1 MTYKCDLGLKKHLEK
16 PVQHWSM
23 HSRAWLWCNMCIKH
37 LIFWPSEVFDEN
49 FEQPRV
55 AIQWKIRLREDIKF
69 ICTMLHFM
77 TQHPIHPS
85 FQPPPKSLIE
95 ATEEHFCQRYLWR
108 CTTHHFPG
116 AILAL
121 SLTVESHCISE
132 GWCLNFFLI
141 WQTWNWRSSRQ
152 WTFNW

>member
-1 MTYKCDLGLKKHLEK
+1 MWFGSEEASRKTCSALKHAQQGLTTM
-16 PVQHWSM
+16 QHVHKAFNLLTIRGVWWKLWITSCRNSM
-23 HSRAWLWCNMCIKH
+23 KNQVEGGHQVYISWHSTW
-37 LIFWPSEVFDEN
+37 
-49 FEQPRV
+49 
-55 AIQWKIRLREDIKF
+55 F
-69 ICTMLHFM
+69 I
-77 TQHPIHPS
+77 PAS
-85 FQPPPKSLIE
+85 NPPPQSPIE

-141 WQTWNWRSSRQ
+141 WQTWKWRSSRQ

>member
-1 MTYKCDLGLKKHLEK
+1 MWFGFEEASRKTCSALKHAQQGLTMM
-16 PVQHWSM
+16 QHVHKAFNLLTIRGVWWKLWTTSCRNSM
-23 HSRAWLWCNMCIKH
+23 KNQVEGGHQVYMHHVTFYDTAPDSSQL
-37 LIFWPSEVFDEN
+37 P
-49 FEQPRV
+49 
-55 AIQWKIRLREDIKF
+55 
-69 ICTMLHFM
+69 T
-77 TQHPIHPS
+77 
-85 FQPPPKSLIE
+85 PPPKSLIE

>member
-1 MTYKCDLGLKKHLEK
+1 MWFGFEASRKTCSALKHAQQGLTMM
-16 PVQHWSM
+16 QHV
-23 HSRAWLWCNMCIKH
+23 HQAFN
-37 LIFWPSEVFDEN
+37 
-49 FEQPRV
+49 
-55 AIQWKIRLREDIKF
+55 
-69 ICTMLHFM
+69 
-77 TQHPIHPS
+77 HPS
-85 FQPPPKSLIE
+85 DHQRCLVKTLNKLVLQFNEKSGWGRTSSLYAPCYILWHSTWFIPASNPPKSLIE
-95 ATEEHFCQRYLWR
+95 ATEEHFCQSYLWW

-141 WQTWNWRSSRQ
+141 WQTWNWRISSCQ